1 MLMNKDEQKTQAGD
15 SRVRGYAKTLAVLG
29 AIMLMLFFMS
39 GMGRKLVQKETE
51 KTETTNAA
59 AAVVPAAAALN
70 VQVGRKV
77 SLVLEGNPTTGYLWQ
92 LEPALP
98 AGSPVQ
104 VELSVVTNCEENCCG
119 FPTPTTLTMAGVKP
133 GTQLVRVVYARPWE
147 KGKAPAQ
154 EKCFAVTVL
163 PAEK

>member
-1 MLMNKDEQKTQAGD
+1 MKSLKLMMLAALAALPVLAAD
-15 SRVRGYAKTLAVLG
+15 AK
-29 AIMLMLFFMS
+29 
-39 GMGRKLVQKETE
+39 
-51 KTETTNAA
+51 
-59 AAVVPAAAALN
+59 PAAPLN
-70 VQVGRKV
+70 LRVGQKLA
-77 SLVLEGNPTTGYLWQ
+77 LVLDGNPTTGYIWQ
-92 LEPALP
+92 LKPALP

-104 VELSVVTNCEENCCG
+104 VELSLVRNEEENCCG
-119 FPTPTTLTMAGVKP
+119 FPTPTTLTMTGVKP

>member
-1 MLMNKDEQKTQAGD
+1 MNSLKLTILAALAALPVLAAD
-15 SRVRGYAKTLAVLG
+15 AK
-29 AIMLMLFFMS
+29 
-39 GMGRKLVQKETE
+39 
-51 KTETTNAA
+51 
-59 AAVVPAAAALN
+59 PAAPLN
-70 VQVGRKV
+70 LRVGQKLA
-77 SLVLEGNPTTGYLWQ
+77 LVLDGNPTTGYIWQ
-92 LEPALP
+92 LKPALP

-104 VELSVVTNCEENCCG
+104 VELSLVRNEEENCCG

>member
-1 MLMNKDEQKTQAGD
+1 MNSLKLMMLAALAALPVLAAD
-15 SRVRGYAKTLAVLG
+15 AK
-29 AIMLMLFFMS
+29 
-39 GMGRKLVQKETE
+39 
-51 KTETTNAA
+51 
-59 AAVVPAAAALN
+59 PAAPLN
-70 VQVGRKV
+70 LRVGQKLA
-77 SLVLEGNPTTGYLWQ
+77 LVLDGNPTTGYIWQ
-92 LEPALP
+92 LKPALP

-104 VELSVVTNCEENCCG
+104 VELSLVRNEEENCCG
-119 FPTPTTLTMAGVKP
+119 FPTPTTLTMTGVKP

>member
-1 MLMNKDEQKTQAGD
+1 MKSLKLMMLAALAALPVLAAD
-15 SRVRGYAKTLAVLG
+15 AK
-29 AIMLMLFFMS
+29 
-39 GMGRKLVQKETE
+39 
-51 KTETTNAA
+51 
-59 AAVVPAAAALN
+59 PAAPLSLR
-70 VQVGRKV
+70 VGQKLA
-77 SLVLEGNPTTGYLWQ
+77 LVLDGNPTTGYIWQ
-92 LEPALP
+92 LKPALP

-104 VELSVVTNCEENCCG
+104 VELSLVRNEEENCCG
-119 FPTPTTLTMAGVKP
+119 FPTPTTLTMTGVKP